1 MFVGEALGAEPCFSA
16 PKSLLGREGLNMPF
30 DSIEQ
35 ALEDIRQ
42 GKIIIVA
49 DDEDRENEGDLV
61 CAASL
66 VTPEAVNFMT
76 RFGRGLICVALTQPR
91 ATELG
96 LPLMT
101 DENSD
106 PQGTAFTISVDAH
119 QRFGV
124 TTGISAHDRAKT
136 IQVLVD
142 PNTEPGDLRRP
153 GHIFPLK
160 ARPGGVLRRVGQ
172 TEAGV
177 DLARMAGLPPVGV
190 ICEILNP
197 DGSMARRPELELFA
211 QEHGLSFITVA
222 QLVSYRLA
230 KERLVTRVAEA
241 NLPTEFGPFRIIAYQ
256 SPIDDREHIALVKG
270 DVEEYAAR
278 MAARSDEG
286 PAEDQTETLAE
297 DRTESQSE
305 GEGTADTSGG
315 TEDHTGE
322 ATEGDTGGATD
333 GGAESE
339 LDSGT
344 ETENDDQAE
353 GGEVTED
360 EDEGVLVRMH
370 SECMTGD
377 VFGSLRCDC
386 GAQLDAAVR
395 QIAEK
400 GRGVIVYL
408 KQEGRGIGLHNK
420 IRAYELQDQGHD
432 TVEANQALGFK
443 PDLRDYG
450 IGAQI
455 LLDLGLRKIR
465 LLTNNPRKIIGLEGY
480 NLEVTG
486 REPLQVGRGEHNEAY
501 LDTKKSKLGHL
512 L

>member
-1 MFVGEALGAEPCFSA
+1 
-16 PKSLLGREGLNMPF
+16 MPF

-35 ALEDIRQ
+35 ALEEIRQ
-42 GKIIIVA
+42 GKLIIVA

-66 VTPEAVNFMT
+66 VTPATVNFMT
-76 RFGRGLICVALTQPR
+76 QFGRGLICVALTQPR

-136 IQVLVD
+136 IEVLVD
-142 PNTEPGDLRRP
+142 PETEPGDLRRP

-172 TEAGV
+172 TEAAV

-197 DGSMARRPELELFA
+197 DGTMARRPELELYA
-211 QEHGLSFITVA
+211 QEHGLRFITVA

-241 NLPTEFGPFRIIAYQ
+241 NLPTEFGRFRIIAYE
-256 SPIDDREHIALVKG
+256 SAIDDREHIALVKG
-270 DVEEYAAR
+270 DVE
-278 MAARSDEG
+278 
-286 PAEDQTETLAE
+286 
-297 DRTESQSE
+297 
-305 GEGTADTSGG
+305 GEGDA
-315 TEDHTGE
+315 
-322 ATEGDTGGATD
+322 GGATD
-333 GGAESE
+333 R
-339 LDSGT
+339 
-344 ETENDDQAE
+344 DQ
-353 GGEVTED
+353 D
-360 EDEGVLVRMH
+360 VLVRMH
-370 SECMTGD
+370 SECLTGD

-386 GAQLDAAVR
+386 GWQLRAALK
-395 QIAEK
+395 QISEK

-455 LLDLGLRKIR
+455 LLDLGLKKIC
-465 LLTNNPRKIIGLEGY
+465 LLTNNPRKIVGLEGY
-480 NLEVTG
+480 NLEITG
-486 REPLQVGRGEHNEAY
+486 REPLRVGRGEDNEGY
-501 LDTKKSKLGHL
+501 LDTKRSKLGHL